1 MIFIKTRF
9 EQNSVYGYEIKKTLG
24 KKITNKKSS
33 WFENVTHTTG
43 TFITRTFITFTYWDV
58 VVGSLEIITNVVSKL
73 FGQFGNLSPICSRNL
88 TLS

>member
-43 TFITRTFITFTYWDV
+43 TFITRTFITFTY
-58 VVGSLEIITNVVSKL
+58 
-73 FGQFGNLSPICSRNL
+73 
-88 TLS
+88 